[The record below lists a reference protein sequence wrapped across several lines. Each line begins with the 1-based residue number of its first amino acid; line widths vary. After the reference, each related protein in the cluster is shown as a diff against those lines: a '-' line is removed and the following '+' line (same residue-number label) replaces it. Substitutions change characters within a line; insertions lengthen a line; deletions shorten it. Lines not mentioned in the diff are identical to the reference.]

1 MATVTGL
8 TAQRMIAMEES
19 TIIGG
24 LVDGGGYLQ
33 LQTRGGTKV
42 NAGLVKGKDATAL
55 LEVLQS
61 DTATLTL
68 TGLGTPV
75 SPWKIRV
82 DVKPEFG
89 QLRLTS
95 MADASPTSTNHAFQ
109 VGPSDGTNLIIDGNE
124 IMSRNNGVGSW
135 LGLNADGGDIGL
147 GNSSSTVDIPGR
159 LNRGDNTVL
168 WSGAQYMQDG
178 QTAPLSQ
185 NVSEQTTG
193 IILCWSRYSGGAIA
207 GDNKVYH
214 TVPKHHQKTANG
226 LGIQC
231 LIQTGSVGAGT
242 IGLTAKY
249 VYVNNNSVIGNVD
262 NNKGAANNFVLT
274 AVLGF

>member
-24 LVDGGGYLQ
+24 LVDGNGYLQ

-68 TGLGTPV
+68 TGAGTPT
-75 SPWKIRV
+75 SPWKLRV
-82 DVKPEFG
+82 DVKPTFDK
-89 QLRLTS
+89 LRLTGTG
-95 MADASPTSTNHAFQ
+95 DASLSSTNHAFQ
-109 VGPSDGTNLIIDGNE
+109 IGPDNGGNIIIDGNE
-124 IMSRNNGVGSW
+124 IMSRNNGGTDH
-135 LGLNADGGDIGL
+135 LGLNWEGGNVGL
-147 GNSSSTVDIPGR
+147 GNSSSTIDIPGR

-178 QTAPLSQ
+178 QTAPLSEK
-185 NVSEQTTG
+185 VSEQTTG
-193 IILCWSRYSGGAIA
+193 IILCWSRYTAGAIQ
-207 GDNKVYH
+207 GHNKVYH
-214 TVPKHHQKTANG
+214 TIPKHHQKTANG

-231 LIQTGSVGAGT
+231 PMYVGS
-242 IGLTAKY
+242 IGSNDLRLTAKY
-249 VYVNNNSVIGNVD
+249 VYVNDTSVIGNVD
-262 NNKGAANNFVLT
+262 NNKGEANWFVLT